1 MCLKAKL
8 VALSGCFLSIF
19 AAMNEDPQAS
29 RVGTRVL
36 ITGASGLVG
45 RALTEL
51 LLAEGYGVV
60 HLVRPGSHKRQA
72 ESKPEGGNSVV
83 LGSNLGMDPSI
94 LSGPDAEA
102 VKVGSGTGYLHRFP
116 WDPEGG
122 FIDDRAWEG
131 VSAVVHLAGAGVADA
146 RWTSTR
152 KKEIMESRIRSTR
165 LLAGVIRLR
174 KAQNLPVPSCVV
186 SASAIGYYGDAGQRL
201 CLESDLPGTG
211 FLSEVCQ
218 HWEAEAQPMDAV
230 TRLNI
235 LRIGVVLSEKGG
247 ALPKMALP
255 MRFFAGGVLGS
266 GTQVMSWI
274 HVEDLARQILH
285 ILQNDQCRGIYNAVA
300 PLPVSQYLLLKALG
314 QRLRRP
320 LWTWIPGL
328 VLRLM
333 LGDMADTVLHSQKVS
348 NERIQS
354 TGFRCSYPSITEALQ
369 NIYGL

>member
-1 MCLKAKL
+1 MCLKTKL
-8 VALSGCFLSIF
+8 VALSVCFLSIF
-19 AAMNEDPQAS
+19 AAMNEGPQAS

-45 RALTEL
+45 QALTEL

-60 HLVRPGSHKRQA
+60 HLVRPGSHKRQV
-72 ESKPEGGNSVV
+72 ESKLEGGAVEV
-83 LGSNLGMDPSI
+83 GLGTSNL
-94 LSGPDAEA
+94 
-102 VKVGSGTGYLHRFP
+102 YRFS

-152 KKEIMESRIRSTR
+152 KKEIMGSRIRSTR
-165 LLAGVIRLR
+165 LLAGVIRQR

-201 CLESDLPGTG
+201 CHESDPPGTG

-218 HWEAEAQPMDAV
+218 HWEAEAQPMDAD

-274 HVEDLARQILH
+274 HVEDLGRLILH
-285 ILQNDQCRGIYNAVA
+285 ILQNDQCRGVYNAVA
-300 PLPVSQYLLLKALG
+300 PFPVSQYLLLKVLG
-314 QRLRRP
+314 QRLLRP
-320 LWTWIPGL
+320 LWTWIPGP

-333 LGDMADTVLHSQKVS
+333 LGGMADTVLHSQKVS

-354 TGFRCSYPSITEALQ
+354 TGFRCRYPSITEALQ
-369 NIYGL
+369 SLSGL